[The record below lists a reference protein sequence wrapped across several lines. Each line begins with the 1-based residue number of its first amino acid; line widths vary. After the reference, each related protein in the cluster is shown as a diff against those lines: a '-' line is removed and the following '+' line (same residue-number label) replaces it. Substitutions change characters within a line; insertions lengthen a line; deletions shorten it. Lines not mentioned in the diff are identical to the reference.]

1 MGVPKFF
8 RYISERYPCLS
19 EVVREYQLPE
29 FDNLYLDMNG
39 IIHVCSHPN
48 DTDPHFR
55 ITEEKIFRDIF
66 HYIETLFRMIQP
78 QKLFFMAV
86 DGVAPRAKMN
96 QQRGRRFRSAK
107 DAEMAEAKA
116 RDKGELLPSDDR
128 FDSNCITPGTEFMT
142 RLQAQLKYFVVF
154 KISTDKLWQKVKV
167 ILSGHETPG
176 EGEHKIMDYIRY
188 MKSQPG
194 YDPNT
199 RHCLYG
205 LDADLIM
212 LGLCTHEPHFSLL
225 REEVKYGKKNNQKR
239 IPTPEETTF
248 FLLHL
253 SLMREYLDLEF
264 QQLKTTL
271 PFSYDLEHIIDDWV
285 LMSFLV
291 GNDFIPHLPDMH
303 INKGALP
310 ILYKTYID
318 VLPTLGGYINEGGN
332 LRLDRFQKYM
342 EKLASFDFE
351 QFKEI
356 SADLRY
362 LESKTGRKIDGKERH
377 SYKNDE
383 EQMSPPKNK
392 DLAALIASTEE
403 MLEGSEDDDDNYTTV
418 DSDEED
424 EGTSFAEFCAHK
436 NNYYIEK
443 LEYDKVTPEVLRSQG
458 EGYVRAIQWN
468 LNYYYNGCCSWSW
481 FYPHHYAPY
490 ISDIKNFS
498 GLKLE
503 YDQGTPFLPFQ
514 QLLAVLPAASKKLL
528 PKAYHELMEDD
539 KSPIID
545 FYPTE
550 FKTDLNGKRQ
560 DWEAVVLIP
569 FIDQESLLQAMETKE
584 HELTDEEKSRN
595 KHGPMQVYTY
605 TPENQGS
612 YIAPAYFPA
621 LSNHHAHLENVPR
634 EKLYVENSK
643 LVKGL
648 CPGARL
654 DIYHCGFPTLKH
666 IPFKAELRKAK
677 VKVFESAS
685 QGDNMIL
692 SILPQ
697 GHPDVKEVASQLLDK
712 SIYVNWPH
720 MFEARVVGVASEKV
734 RFCLKKDDDSMII
747 EEMNKAEQAK
757 WDLTRKAIEER
768 YKNRM
773 GINVGKT
780 EILVYACTLEDKKI
794 VMTEEKAQYEKQW
807 SKHAAAY
814 ALQTT
819 RTDLEVHEP
828 LPQLNM
834 TLEQLFPVGTVV
846 FSLEPPSYGAMGTV
860 VEGSKNQRVRVFFT
874 YESEPNTEHMKN
886 SVKRRAPRYMPGN
899 QVAHNLGLSPHVLS
913 RITGTIYILSENQES
928 DYKLNIGLNLKFNKR
943 NEEVV
948 GYTKRD
954 RVLGN
959 WTYSHKAEEEV
970 EEYMVVFPEVFEYL
984 DEAKGSEDVR
994 AKDLFPVF
1002 TGSRV
1007 EELRTF
1013 LKERGSAK
1021 AERQSCGTEILDEEV
1036 VLALEH
1042 YIDKYNS
1049 DEKMTRQFK
1058 LPVKPSNLYLPKPK
1072 LGQPPDPKAN
1082 FNLYDRVI
1090 NVRECHTVPLGAKG
1104 IIIGKHK
1111 VDQGPNYMY
1120 DILFDKE
1127 FTGGLKLRCSP
1138 HRGYRLPGQALINL
1152 THSRMNF
1159 NNIKG
1164 KPTAVV
1170 EPSDPAVEASGS
1182 NNNGHNSAFASWRSK
1197 LQQDMDVTVNSS
1209 QQSGVDQKSWR
1220 QERVIDQFSR
1230 NNRQYMPNNPC
1241 QHSAPQQLSN
1251 EYFAMFKQLQK
1262 AGNTRGGVGRGS
1274 TQNVSDPSNELKK
1287 ILKIA
1292 DDPTKKQLPPPPIDN
1307 RIPMRVSNAQS
1318 YTAQLFSLQQKMG
1331 MTLSKY
1337 YYSETQDGSVVC
1349 TITCNGKEYRGA
1361 PSSSNDTA
1369 AESAAAMALQG
1380 LMEEEYWGSH
1390 HKRPPPHMAMSS
1402 VRHSFPPPNRMPM
1415 GHMGEPAKPSTLPQ
1429 PPVNWCQNPLTS
1441 TDQSFQPEWRMGG
1454 QGASRS
1460 ANPHLYKMPQHPSHM
1475 LQHPPQNQHMSQR
1488 AGHFNLMPSW
1498 QNGPPPFIPL
1508 QAETRFRHQSQHP
1521 PPSLP
1526 PPRNHPPPQQ
1536 ELPKPT
1542 PPPATSKQTRGM
1554 GGPPQGAINTGRTS
1568 ARPMRSRIA
1577 ANFSKPFSPQNN

>member
-225 REEVKYGKKNNQKR
+225 REEFVHSDRLARETAQYRFPFTLGWLVSLANESSDIDSHHDSGVQSNYCDDLEYYAIEQLEDEYDEILPLEDGQSFEDDNVVGETQNRDIVGVDEEWKEWCEGDTNFCEFKCAQDSEVATMINIELTQGLVWPVTRARRAVKYGKKNNQKR

-569 FIDQESLLQAMETKE
+569 FIDQVTAIQW
-584 HELTDEEKSRN
+584 R
-595 KHGPMQVYTY
+595 
-605 TPENQGS
+605 
-612 YIAPAYFPA
+612 
-621 LSNHHAHLENVPR
+621 
-634 EKLYVENSK
+634 
-643 LVKGL
+643 
-648 CPGARL
+648 PGA
-654 DIYHCGFPTLKH
+654 IKVC
-666 IPFKAELRKAK
+666 PF
-677 VKVFESAS
+677 
-685 QGDNMIL
+685 
-692 SILPQ
+692 
-697 GHPDVKEVASQLLDK
+697 
-712 SIYVNWPH
+712 
-720 MFEARVVGVASEKV
+720 
-734 RFCLKKDDDSMII
+734 
-747 EEMNKAEQAK
+747 
-757 WDLTRKAIEER
+757 
-768 YKNRM
+768 
-773 GINVGKT
+773 
-780 EILVYACTLEDKKI
+780 
-794 VMTEEKAQYEKQW
+794 
-807 SKHAAAY
+807 
-814 ALQTT
+814 
-819 RTDLEVHEP
+819 
-828 LPQLNM
+828 
-834 TLEQLFPVGTVV
+834 
-846 FSLEPPSYGAMGTV
+846 
-860 VEGSKNQRVRVFFT
+860 
-874 YESEPNTEHMKN
+874 
-886 SVKRRAPRYMPGN
+886 
-899 QVAHNLGLSPHVLS
+899 
-913 RITGTIYILSENQES
+913 
-928 DYKLNIGLNLKFNKR
+928 
-943 NEEVV
+943 
-948 GYTKRD
+948 
-954 RVLGN
+954 
-959 WTYSHKAEEEV
+959 
-970 EEYMVVFPEVFEYL
+970 
-984 DEAKGSEDVR
+984 
-994 AKDLFPVF
+994 
-1002 TGSRV
+1002 
-1007 EELRTF
+1007 
-1013 LKERGSAK
+1013 
-1021 AERQSCGTEILDEEV
+1021 
-1036 VLALEH
+1036 
-1042 YIDKYNS
+1042 
-1049 DEKMTRQFK
+1049 
-1058 LPVKPSNLYLPKPK
+1058 
-1072 LGQPPDPKAN
+1072 N
-1082 FNLYDRVI
+1082 FI
-1090 NVRECHTVPLGAKG
+1090 
-1104 IIIGKHK
+1104 
-1111 VDQGPNYMY
+1111 
-1120 DILFDKE
+1120 
-1127 FTGGLKLRCSP
+1127 
-1138 HRGYRLPGQALINL
+1138 
-1152 THSRMNF
+1152 
-1159 NNIKG
+1159 
-1164 KPTAVV
+1164 
-1170 EPSDPAVEASGS
+1170 
-1182 NNNGHNSAFASWRSK
+1182 
-1197 LQQDMDVTVNSS
+1197 
-1209 QQSGVDQKSWR
+1209 
-1220 QERVIDQFSR
+1220 
-1230 NNRQYMPNNPC
+1230 
-1241 QHSAPQQLSN
+1241 
-1251 EYFAMFKQLQK
+1251 
-1262 AGNTRGGVGRGS
+1262 
-1274 TQNVSDPSNELKK
+1274 
-1287 ILKIA
+1287 
-1292 DDPTKKQLPPPPIDN
+1292 
-1307 RIPMRVSNAQS
+1307 
-1318 YTAQLFSLQQKMG
+1318 
-1331 MTLSKY
+1331 
-1337 YYSETQDGSVVC
+1337 
-1349 TITCNGKEYRGA
+1349 
-1361 PSSSNDTA
+1361 
-1369 AESAAAMALQG
+1369 
-1380 LMEEEYWGSH
+1380 
-1390 HKRPPPHMAMSS
+1390 
-1402 VRHSFPPPNRMPM
+1402 
-1415 GHMGEPAKPSTLPQ
+1415 
-1429 PPVNWCQNPLTS
+1429 
-1441 TDQSFQPEWRMGG
+1441 
-1454 QGASRS
+1454 
-1460 ANPHLYKMPQHPSHM
+1460 
-1475 LQHPPQNQHMSQR
+1475 
-1488 AGHFNLMPSW
+1488 
-1498 QNGPPPFIPL
+1498 
-1508 QAETRFRHQSQHP
+1508 
-1521 PPSLP
+1521 
-1526 PPRNHPPPQQ
+1526 
-1536 ELPKPT
+1536 
-1542 PPPATSKQTRGM
+1542 
-1554 GGPPQGAINTGRTS
+1554 
-1568 ARPMRSRIA
+1568 
-1577 ANFSKPFSPQNN
+1577 